1 MDIDAKDCRLDGFR
15 GADDFYW
22 LRATHLPTGVTV
34 ETRSSGGPEGRRL
47 MEKLEASV
55 KRHMNAEAEVPEE
68 EPRCLVYSRLRAS
81 ETRGSLISFQ
91 DARAKASPR
100 ECGVVSRRPDAAPGA
115 ATAPR
120 RPRRARTSARSAWRR
135 ASGLHAGS

>member
-1 MDIDAKDCRLDGFR
+1 VDIDAKDCRLDGFR
-15 GADDFYW
+15 GAGDFYW

-34 ETRSSGGPEGRRL
+34 ETRSSGGPEGRRRL

-91 DARAKASPR
+91 DARARRQVR
-100 ECGVVSRRPDAAPGA
+100 ESVA
-115 ATAPR
+115 
-120 RPRRARTSARSAWRR
+120 
-135 ASGLHAGS
+135 

>member
-1 MDIDAKDCRLDGFR
+1 VDIDAKDCRLDGFR
-15 GADDFYW
+15 GAGDSYW

-34 ETRSSGGPEGRRL
+34 ETRSSAGPEGRRRL

-91 DARAKASPR
+91 DARARRQVR
-100 ECGVVSRRPDAAPGA
+100 ESVA
-115 ATAPR
+115 
-120 RPRRARTSARSAWRR
+120 
-135 ASGLHAGS
+135 